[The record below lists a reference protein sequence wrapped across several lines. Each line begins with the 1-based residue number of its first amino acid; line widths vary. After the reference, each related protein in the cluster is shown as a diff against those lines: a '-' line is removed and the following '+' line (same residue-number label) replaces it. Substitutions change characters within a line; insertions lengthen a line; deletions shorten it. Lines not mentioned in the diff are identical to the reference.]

1 MIVRLPI
8 GLEQRPV
15 PVPPAK
21 AEESAASA
29 FRACRILIV
38 DDNKDAA
45 DSMALAVQLAGYT
58 VRAAYDGPEGLELA
72 FVFAPDLV
80 LLDLGMPGLN
90 GFEIAQR
97 IRRETWGQSLTLIAL
112 TGWGQEQDRRRTKD
126 AGFDAHLTKP
136 VSPSEL
142 LRVLATAMQTM
153 PAAQSVDR
161 SQPHRPAS
169 PPES

>member
-1 MIVRLPI
+1 L
-8 GLEQRPV
+8 
-15 PVPPAK
+15 
-21 AEESAASA
+21 

-45 DSMALAVQLAGYT
+45 DSMALSVQLAGHT
-58 VRAAYDGPEGLELA
+58 VCTAYDGEEGLQLA
-72 FVFAPDLV
+72 FGFAPDLV

-97 IRRETWGQSLTLIAL
+97 IRRETWGQDLTLIAL
-112 TGWGQEQDRRRTKD
+112 TGWGQEQDRRRTRD
-126 AGFDAHLTKP
+126 AGFNAHLTKP

-142 LRVLATAMQTM
+142 LKVLATAMQTM
-153 PAAQSVDR
+153 PAAPSVDR
-161 SQPHRPAS
+161 GQPQESAS